1 MTTEPRTM
9 DQIQLRHNLES
20 DKFMWLWMK
29 YVSGV
34 NDQFHCTNCIRGKY
48 GRLLSKHNL
57 ALTSTPSLTLDEQSI
72 GSYSFIYICGV
83 LKKGYPRTNYPHNL
97 HAVIKPCASA
107 SDELRFENW
116 ILAVTNGVF
125 EPIPGERDLPARYR
139 SLSPE
144 FTTCRIFRWAVCST
158 LNHDIENSLE

>member
-1 MTTEPRTM
+1 M
-9 DQIQLRHNLES
+9 DQIQLKHNLES

-34 NDQFHCTNCIRGKY
+34 NDQYHCTNCLRGKY
-48 GRLLSKHNL
+48 GTLLSKHNL
-57 ALTSTPSLTLDEQSI
+57 ALMSTPTLNLDEQSS

-97 HAVIKPCASA
+97 HAVIKPCAGS
-107 SDELRFENW
+107 SDEFQFENW
-116 ILAVTNGVF
+116 NLVATNGVF
-125 EPIPGERDLPARYR
+125 VPIPGELELPPRYR
-139 SLSPE
+139 RLPPE

-158 LNHDIENSLE
+158 LNTDKKTNVE

>member
-1 MTTEPRTM
+1 M
-9 DQIQLRHNLES
+9 DQIQLKHNLES

-34 NDQFHCTNCIRGKY
+34 NDQYHCTNCIRGKY

-57 ALTSTPSLTLDEQSI
+57 ALPSTPTLNLDEQSS

-97 HAVIKPCASA
+97 HAVIKPCSGS
-107 SDELRFENW
+107 SDELQFENW
-116 ILAVTNGVF
+116 ILNATNGVF
-125 EPIPGERDLPARYR
+125 EPIPGEPDLPAKYR
-139 SLSPE
+139 SLPPE

-158 LNHDIENSLE
+158 LNDHKTIIAE